1 MKGIVF
7 VDNEVYAIYEFP
19 FGKLKIGY
27 NDAEIIYINKTDE
40 QGIGAPSALSDL
52 AAAQLSEYFDGKRKE
67 FNLPLQMQ
75 GTEFQRKIWS
85 ALKEIPYGE
94 TCSYKDL
101 AIKIGSP
108 KAVRAVGGANH
119 NNPFIIVVPCHRVI
133 GASGKLVGYG
143 GGLEMKQLLLE
154 LERKHR

>member
-1 MKGIVF
+1 ME
-7 VDNEVYAIYEFP
+7 NEVYAIYDFP
-19 FGKLKIGY
+19 CGKLKIGY
-27 NDAEIIYINKTDE
+27 NDAEILSINKTDE
-40 QGIGAPSALSDL
+40 QGKGEPSSLSDL
-52 AAAQLSEYFDGKRKE
+52 AAEQLSEYFDGRRKE
-67 FNLPLQMQ
+67 FSLPLKMR
-75 GTEFQRKIWS
+75 GTEFQRKVWS
-85 ALKEIPYGE
+85 ALREIPYGE

-101 AIKIGSP
+101 ATKIGSP

-133 GASGKLVGYG
+133 GAGGNLVGYG